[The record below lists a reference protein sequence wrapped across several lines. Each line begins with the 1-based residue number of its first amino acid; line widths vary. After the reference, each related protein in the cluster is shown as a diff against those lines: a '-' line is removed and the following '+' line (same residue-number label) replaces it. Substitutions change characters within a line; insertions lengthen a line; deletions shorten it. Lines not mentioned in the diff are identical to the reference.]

1 MLGLKTQES
10 DKFNKFWELVQAEA
24 KSQGKVFF
32 ADCGE
37 GNILETP
44 DLECEDMRGW
54 LVPKEKVKEF
64 ETEWQQDQVSDK
76 WTGFIFW
83 AEWSEN
89 ARNIEIRFKTY

>member
-10 DKFNKFWELVQAEA
+10 DKFYKFWELVQE
-24 KSQGKVFF
+24 KPSEQDKVFF

-37 GNILETP
+37 GNILETS

-54 LVPKEKVKEF
+54 LIPKEKSKEF